1 MSSNWIITI
10 CQMLLLDM
18 SQQSRQ
24 YCVKQLD
31 NNNLSNVVTGCH
43 NKAGSTVS
51 SNWIITICQM
61 LLLDMSQQS
70 RQYCVK

>member
-31 NNNLSNVVTGCH
+31 NNNLSNVVTGYVTT
-43 NKAGSTVS
+43 KQAVL
-51 SNWIITICQM
+51 CQ
-61 LLLDMSQQS
+61 
-70 RQYCVK
+70 VTG